1 MNAVSEEGGKRNL
14 GRGLSALLGAENED
28 YASLDRVRLSKM
40 VPIELVHPGPFQ
52 PRQNFDDEQLQALAD
67 SVRQNGILQPILVRR
82 HPQTPNAFEI
92 VAGERRWRAA
102 QIARLHE
109 VPVIIRE
116 LGDREAL
123 ELAIVENVQ
132 RQDLSPLEEADGYR
146 RLLEEFGNT
155 QEDLAKH
162 VGKSRSHIA
171 NTLRLLN
178 LPDGVKI
185 LLEKG
190 KLTAGHARA
199 LLNAGDPLALAEK
212 VVAKGLNVRQAE
224 RLVQGERQP
233 AAKPDKMGE
242 GAPAKAADLPK
253 DPDTLALER
262 DLSAL
267 LGLKVSINF
276 QGQGGS
282 LTIHYQTLE
291 QLDDVLQRLSHSPA
305 KPGGPGG
312 D

>member
-1 MNAVSEEGGKRNL
+1 MSVMSEEGGKRNL

-52 PRQNFDDEQLQALAD
+52 PRHNFDDEQLQALAE
-67 SVRQNGILQPILVRR
+67 SIRANGILQPILVRR

-102 QIARLHE
+102 QIAQLHE
-109 VPVIIRE
+109 IPVLIRE

-132 RQDLSPLEEADGYR
+132 RQDLSALEEAEGYR

-178 LPDGVKI
+178 LPEGVKL
-185 LLEKG
+185 LLEQG

-199 LLNAGDPLALAEK
+199 LLNAGDPVALAEK

-224 RLVQGERQP
+224 RLVQGARVP
-233 AAKPDKMGE
+233 AAKVSAVAKPA
-242 GAPAKAADLPK
+242 APVKDAD
-253 DPDTLALER
+253 TAALER

-267 LGLKVSINF
+267 LGLKVTISF

-291 QLDDVLQRLSHSPA
+291 QLDDVLQRLSQTPA
-305 KPGGPGG
+305 KPGTA

>member
-1 MNAVSEEGGKRNL
+1 MSEEGGKRNL

-28 YASLDRVRLSKM
+28 YASLDRVRMSKM

-52 PRQNFDDEQLQALAD
+52 PRHNFDDEQLQSLAE
-67 SVRQNGILQPILVRR
+67 SIRANGILQPILVRR

-102 QIARLHE
+102 QIAQLHE
-109 VPVIIRE
+109 VPVLIRE

-146 RLLEEFGNT
+146 RLLDEFGNT

-178 LPDGVKI
+178 LPEGVKL
-185 LLEKG
+185 LLEQG

-199 LLNAGDPLALAEK
+199 LLNAGDSMTLAEK
-212 VVAKGLNVRQAE
+212 VVAKGLNVRQTE
-224 RLVQGERQP
+224 RLVQDERQP
-233 AAKPDKMGE
+233 AAKVSAVGKPAA
-242 GAPAKAADLPK
+242 APAPPK
-253 DPDTLALER
+253 DADTMALER

-267 LGLKVSINF
+267 LGLKVTISF

-291 QLDDVLQRLSHSPA
+291 QLDDVLQRLSQTPA
-305 KPGGPGG
+305 KP
-312 D
+312 DSLD

>member
-1 MNAVSEEGGKRNL
+1 MAAVSEEGGKRNL
-14 GRGLSALLGAENED
+14 GRGLSALLGSENED

-52 PRQNFDDEQLQALAD
+52 PRHNFDDEQLQALAD
-67 SVRQNGILQPILVRR
+67 SIRQNGILQPILVRR

-109 VPVIIRE
+109 VPVLIRE

-123 ELAIVENVQ
+123 ELAIIENVQ

-155 QEDLAKH
+155 QEELAKH

-178 LPDGVKI
+178 LPEGVKV
-185 LLEKG
+185 LLEQG
-190 KLTAGHARA
+190 KLSAGHARA
-199 LLNAGDPLALAEK
+199 LLNAKDPMALAEK

-224 RLVQGERQP
+224 RLVQAER
-233 AAKPDKMGE
+233 E
-242 GAPAKAADLPK
+242 PAKAERTAKTAVSTAK
-253 DPDTLALER
+253 DPDTVALER

-267 LGLKVSINF
+267 LGLKVTISF
-276 QGQGGS
+276 QGQGGA

-291 QLDDVLQRLSHSPA
+291 QLDDVLQRLSHTPA
-305 KPGGPGG
+305 KSPGG